1 MKIGAHVSTAG
12 GVHKAVENA
21 LAIEAEC
28 IQIFA
33 SSPRAW
39 AFKSQDSGSVDKFL
53 NQINNTPVFLH
64 GSYLINLGGDSQLLQ
79 KSITSLVEHM
89 HAASRLKAKGVIFHC
104 GSHKGAGFEAIF
116 EQAVNCLE
124 TVLEQTPNETLLI
137 IENSA
142 GAGGQIGSTLAEVG
156 QLISKIDNPRL
167 NVCID
172 TQHTIASGYDIS
184 KPETLESFADEFE
197 HEIGINRLVAVHA
210 NDSKT
215 ELGSGKDRHE
225 NIGYG
230 YIGDNGFRN
239 ILRHELFTNIP
250 FILEVPGIEG
260 NGPDLA
266 NINRLKKIREEFS
279 LPE

>member
-104 GSHKGAGFEAIF
+104 GSHKGAGFEPYF
-116 EQAVNCLE
+116 
-124 TVLEQTPNETLLI
+124 
-137 IENSA
+137 
-142 GAGGQIGSTLAEVG
+142 
-156 QLISKIDNPRL
+156 
-167 NVCID
+167 
-172 TQHTIASGYDIS
+172 
-184 KPETLESFADEFE
+184 
-197 HEIGINRLVAVHA
+197 
-210 NDSKT
+210 
-215 ELGSGKDRHE
+215 
-225 NIGYG
+225 
-230 YIGDNGFRN
+230 
-239 ILRHELFTNIP
+239 
-250 FILEVPGIEG
+250 
-260 NGPDLA
+260 
-266 NINRLKKIREEFS
+266 
-279 LPE
+279 